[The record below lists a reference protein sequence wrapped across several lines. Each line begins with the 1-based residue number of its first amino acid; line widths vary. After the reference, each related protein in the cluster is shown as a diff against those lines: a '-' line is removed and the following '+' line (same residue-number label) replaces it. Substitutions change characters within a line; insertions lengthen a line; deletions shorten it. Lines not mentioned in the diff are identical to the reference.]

1 MGAKWCLAV
10 VFHGFT
16 FQILNH
22 YCIPGVNP
30 TCRSIL
36 FLLGISRT
44 TMVPDFP
51 LPVLFLI
58 FGIRK
63 RMTHLCTKD
72 ICVLL
77 CGSIAKSCMEI
88 KYGRKVCV
96 GEEPKGWVVLVAYG
110 TSAPSPLHCL
120 FCDSVAAGLLKT
132 TFPRYPCN
140 WLPVEVGL
148 LTAVP

>member
-1 MGAKWCLAV
+1 MGAKWYLAV

-30 TCRSIL
+30 PCHSIL
-36 FLLGISRT
+36 FFLGISRT

-63 RMTHLCTKD
+63 RMTHLCTKG
-72 ICVLL
+72 ICILL
-77 CGSIAKSCMEI
+77 CGSIVKSCMEI

-96 GEEPKGWVVLVAYG
+96 GEEPKGWVVLVAHG
-110 TSAPSPLHCL
+110 TSAPRPLHSL
-120 FCDSVAAGLLKT
+120 FCDSVAGLLKT
-132 TFPRYPCN
+132 TFPRFPCN
-140 WLPVEVGL
+140 WLPVEVRL
-148 LTAVP
+148 LTVVP